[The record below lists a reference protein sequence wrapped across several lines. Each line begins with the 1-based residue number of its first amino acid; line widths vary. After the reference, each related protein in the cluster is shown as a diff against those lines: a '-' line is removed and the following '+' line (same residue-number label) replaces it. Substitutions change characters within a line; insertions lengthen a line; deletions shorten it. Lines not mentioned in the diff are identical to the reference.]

1 MEGLAQRMQS
11 RAEEVTREVRDLE
24 DRAGAAERDLSG
36 AIGAF
41 RRLSDTHFVENAS
54 NPPSIGNPNTIYIY
68 RLISLTYRYPI
79 PSDLGMN
86 RAASSSYL

>member
-1 MEGLAQRMQS
+1 MQNEILKRVEGLAQRMQR

-41 RRLSDTHFVENAS
+41 RRLSDTHFVENAIGG
-54 NPPSIGNPNTIYIY
+54 SIP
-68 RLISLTYRYPI
+68 
-79 PSDLGMN
+79 
-86 RAASSSYL
+86 AQSYEMDILPRRSGFWAVT